1 MAKYNQAEADYKKK
15 LDDIQDA
22 IDHHEP
28 GAPSKAIGQGLNFK
42 SNQNPNAVIKD
53 VKFSGAGN
61 GSLLKAG
68 TLKDEMGGLDSIT
81 AGSEVNSPEFYTV
94 GGAGNAFGLF
104 LDKGQSVTITYS
116 NLK

>member
-22 IDHHEP
+22 IDNHEP

-53 VKFSGAGN
+53 VKFSGAG
-61 GSLLKAG
+61 KR
-68 TLKDEMGGLDSIT
+68 
-81 AGSEVNSPEFYTV
+81 
-94 GGAGNAFGLF
+94 
-104 LDKGQSVTITYS
+104 VTFES
-116 NLK
+116 RDAQR